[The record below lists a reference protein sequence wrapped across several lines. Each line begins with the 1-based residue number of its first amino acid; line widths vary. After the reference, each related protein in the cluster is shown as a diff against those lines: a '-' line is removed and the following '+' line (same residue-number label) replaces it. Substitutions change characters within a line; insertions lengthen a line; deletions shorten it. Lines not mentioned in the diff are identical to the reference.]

1 MTVAADLKDPA
12 LFVPEFL
19 EILEARDF
27 TPNERFFRL
36 NWDKPYDAGQFV
48 EVSVMGVG
56 EAPIS
61 ISSSPTR
68 GPFLEMCVRAVGNV
82 TRAMQKLGPGDLLG
96 IRGPFGRGF
105 PYEEF
110 EGRDVLFVAGGLG
123 IIPLRSL
130 IQYVIDRRDDYGK
143 VTILYGSKNPGELLY
158 PEETAEWAAR
168 EDIDFRVTVDR
179 PDNEWKGNVGVITT
193 LFADLEVDASRTAA
207 AVVGPP
213 VMYKFV
219 VSELFELGIPA
230 HQIWMS
236 LERRMKCGVGKCG
249 HCQINGKF
257 CCLDG
262 PVFNYAELQ
271 HLQEGI

>member
-1 MTVAADLKDPA
+1 MSLATDPVESA
-12 LFVPEFL
+12 LYTPEFL
-19 EILEARDF
+19 KIEEARDF

-36 NWDKPYDAGQFV
+36 AWDAAYDPGQFV

-68 GPFLEMCVRAVGNV
+68 GKYLEMCVRAVGNV
-82 TRAMQKLGPGDLLG
+82 TKAMQALGTGEYLG
-96 IRGPFGRGF
+96 VRGPFGHGF
-105 PYEEF
+105 PAETF

-130 IQYVIDRRDDYGK
+130 IQYVIDRRDAFGDVK
-143 VTILYGSKNPGELLY
+143 ILYGAKNPGELLY
-158 PEETAEWAAR
+158 PEETAVWA
-168 EDIDFRVTVDR
+168 ESGDIDFQVTVDR
-179 PDNEWKGNVGVITT
+179 PDATWKGNVGVITT
-193 LFADLEVDASRTAA
+193 LFRKVDVDPEKTVA

-219 VSELFELGIPA
+219 VGELFVLGIPA
-230 HQIWMS
+230 RDIWMS

-257 CCLDG
+257 CCQDG

>member
-1 MTVAADLKDPA
+1 MSLATDHAGTSLYTPR
-12 LFVPEFL
+12 FL
-19 EILEARDF
+19 RIEKARDF
-27 TPNERFFRL
+27 TPHERFFRL
-36 NWDKPYDAGQFV
+36 EWDAPYDPGQFV

-68 GPFLEMCVRAVGNV
+68 GGCLEMCVRAVGNV
-82 TRAMQKLGPGDLLG
+82 TRAMQTLGEGDFLG
-96 IRGPFGRGF
+96 IRGPFGHGF
-105 PYEEF
+105 PVEAF
-110 EGRDVLFVAGGLG
+110 EGRNVLFVAGGLG

-130 IQYVIDRRDDYGK
+130 IEYVVDRRGDFGDVK
-143 VTILYGSKNPGELLY
+143 ILYGAKTPAELLY
-158 PEETAEWAAR
+158 PEETAEWAER
-168 EDIDFRVTVDR
+168 GDIEFHVTVDR
-179 PDNEWKGNVGVITT
+179 PDAGWKGNIGVITT
-193 LFADLEVDASRTAA
+193 LFRKAEVDPEKTVA

-219 VSELFELGIPA
+219 VGELFVAGIPA
-230 HQIWMS
+230 RDIWMS

-257 CCLDG
+257 CCQDG